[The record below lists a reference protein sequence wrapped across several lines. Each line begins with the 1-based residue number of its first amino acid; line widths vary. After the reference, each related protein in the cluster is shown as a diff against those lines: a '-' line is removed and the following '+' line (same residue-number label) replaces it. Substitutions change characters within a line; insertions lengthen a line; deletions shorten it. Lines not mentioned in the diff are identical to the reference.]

1 MPSDC
6 LFCRIAAKEIPA
18 TIAYEDADVVAFH
31 DVAPQAPVHVLLVPR
46 RHVARVSDLQAA
58 DAPMISRL
66 VMTANQLARTL
77 GVAEAGYRL
86 VMNCNAQ
93 AGQSVYHVHLHLLGG
108 RPMRWPPG

>member
-6 LFCRIAAKEIPA
+6 LFCRIVAKEIPA
-18 TIAYEDADVVAFH
+18 RIAYEDPEVVAFY
-31 DVAPQAPVHVLLVPR
+31 DVAPQAPVHLLLVPR
-46 RHVARVSDLQAA
+46 RHLARVSDLQAA
-58 DAPMISRL
+58 DAPLMSHL

-93 AGQSVYHVHLHLLGG
+93 AGQSVYHLHLHLLGG